1 MSSNRPCPNLND
13 VLQGYDPTIDVG
25 YRKQLKVD
33 ERMCFVDIIDTE
45 GQGTP
50 RKVRI
55 AHSFNAQLRRV
66 RTTAGSMGAVRA
78 FKTKSLSCSAD

>member
-13 VLQGYDPTIDVG
+13 VLQGYDHTIDIS
-25 YRKQLKVD
+25 YRKQLRVD
-33 ERMCFVDIIDTE
+33 EGMCIVEIIDTE

-55 AHSFNAQLRRV
+55 AH
-66 RTTAGSMGAVRA
+66 
-78 FKTKSLSCSAD
+78 